1 MKTATVGD
9 VQKNFEKVL
18 REIGAGEEITVLK
31 RGKPVAKIAAIGPK
45 GDIDWPDFYD
55 EAIELEGA
63 SVSRLVLEGREERI

>member
-9 VQKNFEKVL
+9 VQKNFAKML

-31 RGKPVAKIAAIGPK
+31 RGIPVAKIAAIVPK

-55 EAIELEGA
+55 EAIQLDGT
-63 SVSRLVLEGREERI
+63 SVSQLVLDGREERI